1 MITEEWW
8 CLHVGRG
15 VHSAVAGET
24 RRLGEILMEAFFFF
38 LIGGGRLFWNK
49 EMEEST
55 FC

>member
-38 LIGGGRLFWNK
+38 
-49 EMEEST
+49 
-55 FC
+55 